1 MATKLHACF
10 VCSATLVVLLGVC
23 GCTNEELSL
32 TVNGRT
38 RTYLL
43 HLPKTY
49 TGDRPFPL
57 VLALHQ
63 FSDTPEG
70 MRRMTG
76 FDEVAERENFI
87 VAYPRGRWRMW
98 RTTAEKNVDDVAF
111 LNALLDELC
120 KAYNI
125 DQRRIYITGASAGAM
140 MAQVFAAQSHR
151 VAAVAAVMGPLERD
165 LADRLEPR
173 VPTPILFIHG
183 AKDPVIPYDGGETF
197 AGPGRPRAHFLSA
210 EENAAR
216 WAQWNACEVTPSQE
230 ALNPKVTVFRYPCA
244 KRAETVLYKVADGGH
259 TWPGHNNWYPRFIVG
274 PTSNA
279 LDATET
285 IWSFF
290 KAHAQ

>member
-70 MRRMTG
+70 MRHMTG

-165 LADRLEPR
+165 LADFSSMAQKIPSSRTTGEKPLQGR
-173 VPTPILFIHG
+173 VG
-183 AKDPVIPYDGGETF
+183 
-197 AGPGRPRAHFLSA
+197 RAHIF
-210 EENAAR
+210 
-216 WAQWNACEVTPSQE
+216 
-230 ALNPKVTVFRYPCA
+230 
-244 KRAETVLYKVADGGH
+244 
-259 TWPGHNNWYPRFIVG
+259 
-274 PTSNA
+274 
-279 LDATET
+279 
-285 IWSFF
+285 
-290 KAHAQ
+290 